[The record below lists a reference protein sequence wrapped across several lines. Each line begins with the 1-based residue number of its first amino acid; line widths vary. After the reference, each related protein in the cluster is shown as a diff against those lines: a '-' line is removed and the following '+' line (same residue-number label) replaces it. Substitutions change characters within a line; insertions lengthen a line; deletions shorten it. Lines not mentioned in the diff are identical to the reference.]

1 MGVIEALNG
10 FIWGPYVLIPLLLL
24 TGLYFTIILR
34 VIQFRKLGQAFYLA
48 FVVRKEEGSEQYG
61 DVSHF
66 QALTTGL
73 AATVGTANI
82 NGVGTAIALGGPG
95 ALFWMWMTAIVGT
108 ATKYS
113 EAVLGLLYR
122 RRDEKGEMVGGPMF
136 YLSEGLGG
144 WYGKGLAFVFAGAGI
159 LAPFGIGNMVQSN
172 AVSSALDTAFG
183 IPVLVTAAI
192 MTVAAAAIIL
202 GGIKTIGAFTGFFV
216 PFMGVLYIVG
226 GTVVI
231 LANFNEI
238 PAAFA
243 TIISTAFT
251 GTAATGGFVGAG
263 IAAAIQ
269 LGIARGL
276 FSNEAGLGTGGIAA
290 SAAQTRYAP
299 RQGIISMTQ
308 TFVDTII
315 VCSFT
320 GLAIVT
326 TGVWKIEGLAAD
338 ELTQMAFA
346 EVWGGFGPALVA
358 VALACLAFS
367 TVIGWGYYGER
378 NTVYVFGRRGVL
390 PYRLVYVA
398 AVFIGALFP
407 LQLIWIVSDIMN
419 GFMALPNLI
428 GILLLSPLVIRET
441 KAYFG
446 RGGTEEELSK
456 PPMMPPRGEL

>member
-1 MGVIEALNG
+1 MGVIEALNS
-10 FIWGPYVLIPLLLL
+10 FIWGPFLLIPLLLL
-24 TGLYFTIILR
+24 TGLYFTVILR
-34 VIQFRKLGQAFYLA
+34 VIQFRKLGRAFYLA
-48 FVVRKEEGSEQYG
+48 FIVRKEEGSEHLG

-82 NGVGTAIALGGPG
+82 IGVGTAIALGGPG

-113 EAVLGLLYR
+113 EAVLGLLFR
-122 RRDEKGEMVGGPMF
+122 RRDERGEMVGGPMF
-136 YLSEGLGG
+136 YLSEGVGG
-144 WYGKGLAFVFAGAGI
+144 WHGRGLALVFAVAGI

-172 AVSSALDTAFG
+172 AVSNAMETAFG
-183 IPVLVTAAI
+183 IPALLTAAVLTI
-192 MTVAAAAIIL
+192 AAAAIIL

-216 PFMGVLYIVG
+216 PFMGVLYMLG

-231 LANFNEI
+231 LFNFDQV

-243 TIISTAFT
+243 TIVSGAFT

-263 IAAAIQ
+263 VVVAVQ
-269 LGIARGL
+269 LGVARGL

-290 SAAQTRYAP
+290 SAAQTRHAP

-326 TGVWKIEGLAAD
+326 TGVWRTDGIDAG
-338 ELTQMAFA
+338 ELTQMAFGQ
-346 EVWGGFGPALVA
+346 VWGAFGPALVA
-358 VALACLAFS
+358 LALTCLAFS

-378 NTVYVFGRRGVL
+378 NTVYIFGRRGVL

-407 LQLIWIVSDIMN
+407 LELIWIISDVMN

-428 GILLLSPLVIRET
+428 GILLLSPLVVRET
-441 KAYFG
+441 RAYFNG
-446 RGGTEEELSK
+446 RTEDEAEEPEK
-456 PPMMPPRGEL
+456 AGVAD

>member
-1 MGVIEALNG
+1 MDFINALDG
-10 FIWGPYVLIPLLLL
+10 ILWGPFVLIPLLLL
-24 TGLYFTIILR
+24 TGLYLTVILR
-34 VIQFRKLGQAFYLA
+34 VIQFRKLFQAFYLA
-48 FVVRKEEGSEQYG
+48 FVVRKEDGAERFG

-82 NGVGTAIALGGPG
+82 IGVGTAIAVGGPG

-113 EAVLGLLYR
+113 EAVLGLLFR
-122 RRDEKGEMVGGPMF
+122 RRDAAGEMVGGPMF
-136 YLSEGLGG
+136 YLSEGVGS
-144 WYGKGLAFVFAGAGI
+144 WYGRGLAFIFAGAGI

-183 IPVLVTAAI
+183 IPVLITAGV
-192 MTVAAAAIIL
+192 MTLGAAVIIL
-202 GGIKTIGAFTGFFV
+202 GGIKTIGSFTSVFV
-216 PFMGVLYIVG
+216 PFMGLLYIAG
-226 GTVVI
+226 STVVI
-231 LANFNEI
+231 LANFDQI

-243 TIISTAFT
+243 TIVSTAFT
-251 GTAATGGFVGAG
+251 GTAATGGFAGAG
-263 IAAAIQ
+263 IIVAIQ
-269 LGIARGL
+269 LGVARGL

-290 SAAQTRYAP
+290 SAAQTQHAP

-326 TGVWKIEGLAAD
+326 TGVWKTEGLASD
-338 ELTQMAFA
+338 ELTQMAFK
-346 EVWGGFGPALVA
+346 EIWGSFGPALVA

-378 NTVYVFGRRGVL
+378 NTVYIFGRKGVL
-390 PYRLVYVA
+390 PYRLIYVA
-398 AVFIGALFP
+398 AVFVGALFP
-407 LQLIWIVSDIMN
+407 LELIWIVSDIMN
-419 GFMALPNLI
+419 GFMVIPNLI
-428 GILLLSPLVIRET
+428 GILLLSPLVVRET

-446 RGGTEEELSK
+446 RGGTEEKESE
-456 PPMMPPRGEL
+456 PSVQ